1 MYRDFLLRHVG
12 EDEAKVKAKGRTM
25 YRRLSIAS
33 VTFVFAIA
41 LTAYK
46 ASSPAASKEAPKPA
60 QAFGTLG
67 ITRTAPTAPA
77 VTAAPA
83 VRMAQ
88 ARPVGGP
95 PTLKKFRV
103 LLPFKVGITFF
114 PISMANELGYLKDEG
129 IDLDLQVANGSS
141 AVVQQVAAGNAEIG
155 VILAPNTLLGFSEGV
170 KYKAF
175 YDFLTKNS
183 FDVKVIESSP
193 ISRPADLKGKRI
205 GTIDLTRG
213 DLPLLRAELQRAGL
227 NPQRDVQMVALG
239 FNMALHA
246 QALKDG
252 RVDALNISWNNT
264 VGVESVG
271 VKLKCITCDE
281 DFQLASET
289 TVAPDGI
296 FQQDRRYIIG
306 FGRAMAKAT
315 LFAETNPDAA
325 IAIMKRVAPQEQ
337 TDPAFTKTFFAAAL
351 GVMKPRQPGKY
362 GLHDIGGWERLQ
374 DFMTAPVEGQPTGLR
389 TKVDV
394 SQLVTNELV
403 EEFNKFD
410 VEAVRKQAMEY
421 RP

>member
-1 MYRDFLLRHVG
+1 
-12 EDEAKVKAKGRTM
+12 
-25 YRRLSIAS
+25 
-33 VTFVFAIA
+33 
-41 LTAYK
+41 
-46 ASSPAASKEAPKPA
+46 
-60 QAFGTLG
+60 
-67 ITRTAPTAPA
+67 
-77 VTAAPA
+77 
-83 VRMAQ
+83 MAQ
-88 ARPVGGP
+88 ARPAGTP
-95 PTLKKFRV
+95 PPLKKFRV
-103 LLPFKVGITFF
+103 LLPFKIGITFF
-114 PISMANELGYLKDEG
+114 PISVANELGYLRDEG

-193 ISRPADLKGKRI
+193 INKPADLKGKRI

-227 NPQRDVQMVALG
+227 NPQRDVQVVALG
-239 FNMALHA
+239 FNMSLHA

-264 VGVESVG
+264 VGVESAG
-271 VKLKCITCDE
+271 VRLKCVTCDE
-281 DFQLASET
+281 EFQLASET

-296 FQQDRRYIIG
+296 FEQDRRYIIG

-325 IAIMKRVAPQEQ
+325 IAIMKKVAPQEQ

-374 DFMTAPVEGQPTGLR
+374 DFMTAPVEGQPTGLG

-394 SQLVTNELV
+394 NDLVTNELV

-410 VEAVRKQAMEY
+410 VEAVRKQAMAY